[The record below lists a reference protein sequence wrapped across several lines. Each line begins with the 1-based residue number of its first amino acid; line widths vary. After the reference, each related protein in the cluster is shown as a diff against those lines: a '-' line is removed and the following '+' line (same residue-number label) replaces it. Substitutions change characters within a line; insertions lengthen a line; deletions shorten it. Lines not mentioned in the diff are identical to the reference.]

1 LRSGERGAGELAPNW
16 QGGAEAGYGGR
27 VSEAMQDGRVFRD
40 QTVRLS
46 DLAVLEDI
54 IDGVTIES
62 CEIHGPAVVALL
74 GNTQITGCHWSGD
87 ADGIIWPAHGRE
99 QVVGAIGLKDCFITD
114 SQFFRVGVLVP
125 DEQMAAVRAGFGL
138 D

>member
-1 LRSGERGAGELAPNW
+1 MRDDHS
-16 QGGAEAGYGGR
+16 Y
-27 VSEAMQDGRVFRD
+27 RD

-46 DLAVLEDI
+46 DLAALEDV
-54 IDGVTIES
+54 IDGVTIEN

-74 GNTQITGCHWSGD
+74 GNTQITGCQWSGD

-99 QVVGAIGLKDCFITD
+99 QVVGAIGLKDCVITD